1 MPPSEDG
8 GLVLKC
14 FQTPRSIARFVEART
29 SRANAHPQS
38 IPGAFMNTVLL
49 LTSLVATLL
58 TPIQAVAE
66 TEDKKRVSDSSR
78 PNKVLTVYLS
88 RTKNTKA
95 IAEIIHDQIGGD
107 LVALELQTPYPEDYD
122 EIVAQVDE
130 ENESGYLPPLAT
142 SIDNLAQ
149 YGTVFIGFPT
159 WDMQLP
165 PPVKSFLSQHDL
177 AGKTV
182 APFNTHGGYGA
193 GSSFQTLTELCSGC
207 NVLEGFS
214 TRGGLERDGIF
225 LTIDGEREAQVKKDV
240 LGWMRRLE
248 LDRQP

>member
-1 MPPSEDG
+1 
-8 GLVLKC
+8 
-14 FQTPRSIARFVEART
+14 
-29 SRANAHPQS
+29 
-38 IPGAFMNTVLL
+38 MNRVLL
-49 LTSLVATLL
+49 LTSLAATLL

-78 PNKVLTVYLS
+78 SNKVLTVYLS

-95 IAEIIHDQIGGD
+95 VADMIHDHVGGD

-122 EIVAQVDE
+122 SIVAQVDE
-130 ENESGYLPPLAT
+130 ENESGYRPPLAT

-165 PPVKSFLSQHDL
+165 PPIKSFLNQHEL

-182 APFNTHGGYGA
+182 VPFNTHGGYGA

-207 NVLEGFS
+207 NLLEGFS

-225 LTIDGEREAQVKKDV
+225 LAIDGERKAQVKEDV
-240 LGWMRRLE
+240 LGWMRSLE